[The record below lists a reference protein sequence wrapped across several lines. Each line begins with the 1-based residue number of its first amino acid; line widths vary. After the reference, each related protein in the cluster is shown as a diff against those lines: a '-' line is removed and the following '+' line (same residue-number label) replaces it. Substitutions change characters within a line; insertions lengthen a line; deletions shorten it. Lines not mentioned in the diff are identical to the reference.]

1 MNVRL
6 MRLREAQYSSRVRPI
21 LSFLLFFAMC
31 GSGTDAV
38 AHARLV
44 KSIPP
49 ANALLSKA
57 PRRIALWF
65 NEPPEIAFST
75 IEVRDEQGHRLT
87 TGPVHARD
95 SKALEMSLLITL
107 PAGRYRVKYRVLSVD
122 GHVLDASFKFELCQ
136 PEAP

>member
-6 MRLREAQYSSRVRPI
+6 V
-21 LSFLLFFAMC
+21 LSFCLFFAIC
-31 GSGTDAV
+31 GGSTDAA

-44 KSIPP
+44 KSTPA
-49 ANALLSKA
+49 ANALLSQA

-75 IEVRDEQGHRLT
+75 IEVRDEQGNRLT

-95 SKALEMSLLITL
+95 SKALEMPLLTTL

-122 GHVLDASFKFELCQ
+122 GHVLDASFKIRTL
-136 PEAP
+136 PT